1 MNFKVKEEGVE
12 KTGYLKISS
21 EGKVYMF
28 YSDEEKILD
37 PAVQIDVTVRG
48 IHFLN
53 IESFSRWVER
63 HDFEIVPRDPETYT
77 DWKAGDEVIDNA
89 GDAICI
95 IIVRLGELVFIK
107 NPDDKI
113 KTITSAWVDAN
124 YKLIVTDYEQEIA
137 EHKRLIGSI
146 EERMTKLISKPASLD
161 SIAPYW
167 DEERKGV
174 VIPLIGKV
182 LHAKCLG
189 KADWEGAKK
198 LAEKAGGE
206 LFSKKEGYI
215 LAYYKDEINELLEAH
230 GGDKLEGWN
239 WCSSE
244 YSELGAWCVNFF
256 DDGIYPNG
264 KCYTSYVRAVSA
276 L

>member
-1 MNFKVKEEGVE
+1 MKRITNINQLKPGNKIFTVNRDGSLEILEFREIHPNNDNYSLFLNENQDGMHKFFN
-12 KTGYLKISS
+12 KTLKGREYYL
-21 EGKVYMF
+21 YDD
-28 YSDEEKILD
+28 SDECWKFIY
-37 PAVQIDVTVRG
+37 
-48 IHFLN
+48 
-53 IESFSRWVER
+53 ER
-63 HDFEIVPRDPETYT
+63 EIV
-77 DWKAGDEVIDNA
+77 
-89 GDAICI
+89 
-95 IIVRLGELVFIK
+95 
-107 NPDDKI
+107 
-113 KTITSAWVDAN
+113 
-124 YKLIVTDYEQEIA
+124 

-146 EERMTKLISKPASLD
+146 EERMTKLMSKPASLD

-167 DEERKGV
+167 DEERKEV

-182 LHAKCLG
+182 LNAKCLG
-189 KADWEGAKK
+189 EADWEGAKK

-244 YSELGAWCVNFF
+244 NSELTAWYVNF
-256 DDGIYPNG
+256 NG
-264 KCYTSYVRAVSA
+264 GTVTGNYKYYTNYVRAVSA

>member
-1 MNFKVKEEGVE
+1 MIGREY
-12 KTGYLKISS
+12 YL
-21 EGKVYMF
+21 YDD
-28 YSDEEKILD
+28 SDECWKFIY
-37 PAVQIDVTVRG
+37 
-48 IHFLN
+48 
-53 IESFSRWVER
+53 ER
-63 HDFEIVPRDPETYT
+63 
-77 DWKAGDEVIDNA
+77 
-89 GDAICI
+89 
-95 IIVRLGELVFIK
+95 
-107 NPDDKI
+107 
-113 KTITSAWVDAN
+113 
-124 YKLIVTDYEQEIA
+124 EIA

-146 EERMTKLISKPASLD
+146 EERMTKLMSKRASLD

-167 DEERKGV
+167 DEERNGV
-174 VIPLIGKV
+174 VVPLIGKV

-244 YSELGAWCVNFF
+244 DSELDAWGVDFK
-256 DDGIYPNG
+256 DGYVGTGG
-264 KCYTSYVRAVSA
+264 KTLTAYVRAVSA

>member
-1 MNFKVKEEGVE
+1 MKRITNINQLKPGNKIFTVNRDGSLEILEFREIHPNNDNYSLFLNE
-12 KTGYLKISS
+12 KQDGMHKFFNKTLKGREYYL
-21 EGKVYMF
+21 YDD
-28 YSDEEKILD
+28 SDECWKFIY
-37 PAVQIDVTVRG
+37 
-48 IHFLN
+48 
-53 IESFSRWVER
+53 ER
-63 HDFEIVPRDPETYT
+63 
-77 DWKAGDEVIDNA
+77 
-89 GDAICI
+89 
-95 IIVRLGELVFIK
+95 
-107 NPDDKI
+107 
-113 KTITSAWVDAN
+113 
-124 YKLIVTDYEQEIA
+124 EIA

-182 LHAKCLG
+182 LHAKRLG
-189 KADWEGAKK
+189 NADWEGAKK
-198 LAEKAGGE
+198 LAEKAVGE

-215 LAYYKDEINELLEAH
+215 LAYCKDEINALLEAH

-244 YSELGAWCVNFF
+244 NSELIAWRVYFF
-256 DDGIYPNG
+256 DGGIYYGGYKYYP
-264 KCYTSYVRAVSA
+264 YSVRAVSA

>member
-1 MNFKVKEEGVE
+1 MKRITNINQLKPGNKIFTVNHDGS
-12 KTGYLKISS
+12 LKIL
-21 EGKVYMF
+21 EF
-28 YSDEEKILD
+28 REIHPYSDDYSL
-37 PAVQIDVTVRG
+37 
-48 IHFLN
+48 FLN
-53 IESFSRWVER
+53 ENKDGMHKFYNKNLENEEYYLYDDSYECWKFIYER
-63 HDFEIVPRDPETYT
+63 
-77 DWKAGDEVIDNA
+77 
-89 GDAICI
+89 
-95 IIVRLGELVFIK
+95 
-107 NPDDKI
+107 
-113 KTITSAWVDAN
+113 
-124 YKLIVTDYEQEIA
+124 EIA

-146 EERMTKLISKPASLD
+146 EERMTKLMSKPAILD

-167 DEERKGV
+167 DEERRGV

-189 KADWEGAKK
+189 EADWKGAKK
-198 LAEKAGGE
+198 LAKEAGGE

-244 YSELGAWCVNFF
+244 YSALYAWLVLF
-256 DDGIYPNG
+256 DDGFVYDYVKYN
-264 KCYTSYVRAVSA
+264 TDYVRAVSA

>member
-1 MNFKVKEEGVE
+1 MKRITNINQLKPGNKIFTVNHNGSHEILEFREIHPNNDNYSLFLNENQDGMHKFFNRTLEDREY
-12 KTGYLKISS
+12 YL
-21 EGKVYMF
+21 YDN
-28 YSDEEKILD
+28 SDECWKFIY
-37 PAVQIDVTVRG
+37 
-48 IHFLN
+48 
-53 IESFSRWVER
+53 ER
-63 HDFEIVPRDPETYT
+63 
-77 DWKAGDEVIDNA
+77 
-89 GDAICI
+89 
-95 IIVRLGELVFIK
+95 
-107 NPDDKI
+107 
-113 KTITSAWVDAN
+113 
-124 YKLIVTDYEQEIA
+124 EIA
-137 EHKRLIGSI
+137 EHKSLISSI
-146 EERMTKLISKPASLD
+146 EERMTKLMSKTASLD

-198 LAEKAGGE
+198 LAKEAGRE

-244 YSELGAWCVNFF
+244 PSELFAWYVNFG
-256 DDGIYPNG
+256 DGYIGSYF
-264 KCYTSYVRAVSA
+264 KSFTYYVRAVSA

>member
-1 MNFKVKEEGVE
+1 MKRITNISQLKPGNKVFTVNRDGSLEILEFRE
-12 KTGYLKISS
+12 IHPNNDN
-21 EGKVYMF
+21 
-28 YSDEEKILD
+28 YSL
-37 PAVQIDVTVRG
+37 
-48 IHFLN
+48 FLN
-53 IESFSRWVER
+53 ENQDGMHKFFNKTLEDREYYLYDNS
-63 HDFEIVPRDPETYT
+63 DKC
-77 DWKAGDEVIDNA
+77 WK
-89 GDAICI
+89 
-95 IIVRLGELVFIK
+95 FI
-107 NPDDKI
+107 
-113 KTITSAWVDAN
+113 
-124 YKLIVTDYEQEIA
+124 YECEIA
-137 EHKRLIGSI
+137 EHKRLISNI
-146 EERMTKLISKPASLD
+146 EERMTKLLSKPASLD

-189 KADWEGAKK
+189 EADWEGAKK
-198 LAEKAGGE
+198 LAKEAGGE

-244 YSELGAWCVNFF
+244 ASELYAWGVYFL
-256 DDGIYPNG
+256 DGGIYG
-264 KCYTSYVRAVSA
+264 DIKCGAYYVRAVSA

>member
-1 MNFKVKEEGVE
+1 MKRITNINQLKPGNKIFTVNRDGSLEILEFREIHPNNDNYSLFLNLNQDGMPKFFN
-12 KTGYLKISS
+12 KTLEDREYYL
-21 EGKVYMF
+21 YDN
-28 YSDEEKILD
+28 SDECWKFIY
-37 PAVQIDVTVRG
+37 
-48 IHFLN
+48 
-53 IESFSRWVER
+53 ER
-63 HDFEIVPRDPETYT
+63 
-77 DWKAGDEVIDNA
+77 
-89 GDAICI
+89 
-95 IIVRLGELVFIK
+95 
-107 NPDDKI
+107 
-113 KTITSAWVDAN
+113 
-124 YKLIVTDYEQEIA
+124 EIA
-137 EHKRLIGSI
+137 EHKRLISSI
-146 EERMTKLISKPASLD
+146 EERMTKLMSKPASLD

-189 KADWEGAKK
+189 EADWEGAKK
-198 LAEKAGGE
+198 LAKEAGGE

-244 YSELGAWCVNFF
+244 FSALNAWYVLFSIGAV
-256 DDGIYPNG
+256 GTYLKYG
-264 KCYTSYVRAVSA
+264 TYYVRAVSA

>member
-1 MNFKVKEEGVE
+1 MKRITNINQLKPGNKIFTVNRDGSLEILEFREIHPNNDNYSLFLNENQDGMHKFFN
-12 KTGYLKISS
+12 KTLKGREYYL
-21 EGKVYMF
+21 YDD
-28 YSDEEKILD
+28 SDECWKFIY
-37 PAVQIDVTVRG
+37 
-48 IHFLN
+48 
-53 IESFSRWVER
+53 ER
-63 HDFEIVPRDPETYT
+63 
-77 DWKAGDEVIDNA
+77 
-89 GDAICI
+89 
-95 IIVRLGELVFIK
+95 
-107 NPDDKI
+107 
-113 KTITSAWVDAN
+113 
-124 YKLIVTDYEQEIA
+124 EIA

-146 EERMTKLISKPASLD
+146 EERMTKLISKPTSLD

-167 DEERKGV
+167 DKERKGV

-215 LAYYKDEINELLEAH
+215 LACYKDEINEILEAH
-230 GGDKLEGWN
+230 GGDNLEGWN

-244 YSELGAWCVNFF
+244 HSELYAWIVNFS
-256 DDGIYPNG
+256 DGYVG
-264 KCYTSYVRAVSA
+264 SYYKYYTYYVRAVSA

>member
-1 MNFKVKEEGVE
+1 MKRITNISQLKPGNKIFTVNYNGSLEILEFREIHPNNDNYSLFLNENQDGMHKFFNKALEDREY
-12 KTGYLKISS
+12 YL
-21 EGKVYMF
+21 YDN
-28 YSDEEKILD
+28 SDECWKFIY
-37 PAVQIDVTVRG
+37 
-48 IHFLN
+48 
-53 IESFSRWVER
+53 ER
-63 HDFEIVPRDPETYT
+63 
-77 DWKAGDEVIDNA
+77 
-89 GDAICI
+89 
-95 IIVRLGELVFIK
+95 
-107 NPDDKI
+107 
-113 KTITSAWVDAN
+113 
-124 YKLIVTDYEQEIA
+124 EIA
-137 EHKRLIGSI
+137 EHKSFISSI
-146 EERMTKLISKPASLD
+146 EERMTKLMSKPASLD

-189 KADWEGAKK
+189 KSDWEGAKK
-198 LAEKAGGE
+198 LAKEAGGE

-244 YSELGAWCVNFF
+244 LSALLAWYVHFN
-256 DDGIYPNG
+256 DGFVGVSDKSGTY
-264 KCYTSYVRAVSA
+264 YVRAVSE

>member
-1 MNFKVKEEGVE
+1 MKRITNINQLKPGNKIFTVNRDGSLEILEFREIHPNNDNYSLFLNENQDGMHKFFN
-12 KTGYLKISS
+12 KTLKGREYYL
-21 EGKVYMF
+21 YDD
-28 YSDEEKILD
+28 SDECWKFIY
-37 PAVQIDVTVRG
+37 
-48 IHFLN
+48 
-53 IESFSRWVER
+53 ER
-63 HDFEIVPRDPETYT
+63 EIV
-77 DWKAGDEVIDNA
+77 
-89 GDAICI
+89 
-95 IIVRLGELVFIK
+95 
-107 NPDDKI
+107 
-113 KTITSAWVDAN
+113 
-124 YKLIVTDYEQEIA
+124 

-146 EERMTKLISKPASLD
+146 EERMTKLMSKPASLD

-167 DEERKGV
+167 DEERQGV
-174 VIPLIGKV
+174 AIPLIGKV

-244 YSELGAWCVNFF
+244 TSELYAWFVNFY
-256 DDGIYPNG
+256 DGIVG
-264 KCYTSYVRAVSA
+264 SVIKSGTGYVRAVSA

>member
-1 MNFKVKEEGVE
+1 MKRITNINQLKPGNKIFTVNHNGSHEILEFREIHPNNDNYSLFLNENQDGMHKFFNRTLEDREY
-12 KTGYLKISS
+12 YL
-21 EGKVYMF
+21 YDN
-28 YSDEEKILD
+28 SDECWKFIY
-37 PAVQIDVTVRG
+37 
-48 IHFLN
+48 
-53 IESFSRWVER
+53 ER
-63 HDFEIVPRDPETYT
+63 
-77 DWKAGDEVIDNA
+77 
-89 GDAICI
+89 
-95 IIVRLGELVFIK
+95 
-107 NPDDKI
+107 
-113 KTITSAWVDAN
+113 
-124 YKLIVTDYEQEIA
+124 EIA
-137 EHKRLIGSI
+137 EHKSLISSI
-146 EERMTKLISKPASLD
+146 EERMTKLMSKPASLD

-198 LAEKAGGE
+198 LAKEAGRE

-244 YSELGAWCVNFF
+244 YSALYAWGVDLHGGNVGGGSKAGA
-256 DDGIYPNG
+256 Y
-264 KCYTSYVRAVSA
+264 SVRAVSA
-276 L
+276 F

>member
-1 MNFKVKEEGVE
+1 MKRITNINQLKPGNKIFTVNRDGSLEILEFREIHPNNKNYSLFLNE
-12 KTGYLKISS
+12 KQDGMHKFFNKTLKNREYYL
-21 EGKVYMF
+21 YDN
-28 YSDEEKILD
+28 SDECWKFIY
-37 PAVQIDVTVRG
+37 
-48 IHFLN
+48 
-53 IESFSRWVER
+53 ER
-63 HDFEIVPRDPETYT
+63 
-77 DWKAGDEVIDNA
+77 
-89 GDAICI
+89 
-95 IIVRLGELVFIK
+95 
-107 NPDDKI
+107 
-113 KTITSAWVDAN
+113 
-124 YKLIVTDYEQEIA
+124 EIA

-146 EERMTKLISKPASLD
+146 EERMTKLMSKPASLD

-189 KADWEGAKK
+189 EADWEGAKK
-198 LAEKAGGE
+198 LAKKADGE

-230 GGDKLEGWN
+230 GGDKLKGWN

-244 YSELGAWCVNFF
+244 YSALGAWLVYFNGG
-256 DDGIYPNG
+256 GIGTNHKNIPA
-264 KCYTSYVRAVSA
+264 YVRAVSA

>member
-1 MNFKVKEEGVE
+1 MKRITNINQLKPGNKIFTVNHNGSHEILEFREIHPNKDNYSLFLNENQDGMHKFFNRTLEDREY
-12 KTGYLKISS
+12 YL
-21 EGKVYMF
+21 YDN
-28 YSDEEKILD
+28 SDECWKFIY
-37 PAVQIDVTVRG
+37 
-48 IHFLN
+48 
-53 IESFSRWVER
+53 ER
-63 HDFEIVPRDPETYT
+63 
-77 DWKAGDEVIDNA
+77 
-89 GDAICI
+89 
-95 IIVRLGELVFIK
+95 
-107 NPDDKI
+107 
-113 KTITSAWVDAN
+113 
-124 YKLIVTDYEQEIA
+124 EIA
-137 EHKRLIGSI
+137 EHKSLISSI
-146 EERMTKLISKPASLD
+146 EERMTKLMSKTASLD

-198 LAEKAGGE
+198 LAKEAGRE

-244 YSELGAWCVNFF
+244 SSEFRAWAVYFG
-256 DDGIYPNG
+256 DGYIGFNRKY
-264 KCYTSYVRAVSA
+264 YTGYVRAVSA
-276 L
+276 F

>member
-1 MNFKVKEEGVE
+1 MKRITNINQ
-12 KTGYLKISS
+12 LKPGNKIFTVNYNGSL
-21 EGKVYMF
+21 EILEF
-28 YSDEEKILD
+28 REIHPNNDNYSL
-37 PAVQIDVTVRG
+37 
-48 IHFLN
+48 FLN
-53 IESFSRWVER
+53 ENQDGMHKFFNKTLEDREYYLYDNSDKCWKFIYER
-63 HDFEIVPRDPETYT
+63 
-77 DWKAGDEVIDNA
+77 
-89 GDAICI
+89 
-95 IIVRLGELVFIK
+95 
-107 NPDDKI
+107 
-113 KTITSAWVDAN
+113 
-124 YKLIVTDYEQEIA
+124 EIA

-167 DEERKGV
+167 DEERQGV

-182 LHAKCLG
+182 LQAKCLG
-189 KADWEGAKK
+189 EADWEGAKK
-198 LAEKAGGE
+198 LAKKAGGE

-244 YSELGAWCVNFF
+244 GSELFAWGVNFN
-256 DDGIYPNG
+256 DGYVYDFY
-264 KCYTSYVRAVSA
+264 KCNTYYVRAVSA